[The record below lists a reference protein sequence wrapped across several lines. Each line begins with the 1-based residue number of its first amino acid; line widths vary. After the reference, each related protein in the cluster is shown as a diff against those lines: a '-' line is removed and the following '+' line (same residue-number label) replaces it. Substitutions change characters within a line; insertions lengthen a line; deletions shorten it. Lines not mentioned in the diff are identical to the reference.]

1 MKDDGGTDPRCAH
14 AALDRL
20 GSDQLMVLALSLLVG
35 GSVIALVSQNTAA
48 RAGPAIV
55 LSLLLAAVGTAP
67 LLFCLREAMRR
78 TPGAGGLP
86 GLLQGACG
94 QRMAAVLLGLL
105 LLDLLATLAGAA
117 QSGARHLYAAAGALG
132 EQPQRWLPMPLAA
145 ALGLLP
151 VGLAA
156 MLRPRRAVL
165 VACVML
171 TLKVGVGLLLVLL
184 AARHVHYGNWI
195 PWMPSSTGPDRFGLG
210 GVMAAAVPLLGVFA
224 SAGLLLGVAPRAQ
237 RPHRQ
242 LTVVAGGAVLAS
254 MLLLMGLAALQSGL
268 VQFTALDSTRPLSVA
283 VQSVPQLQWML
294 PLLPVAGWAGL
305 VALQVVVLLL
315 AVELLPA
322 LWRRQAGDRDDRDPA
337 RATLALG
344 LTALAM
350 VLVPWLPERAVLLPS
365 LVGLPL
371 LAVLCLGLLRPQG
384 PGQVRVS
391 PRRTAMIRLLAPLA
405 AVLCLV
411 PLVRQVLLW
420 QG

>member
-1 MKDDGGTDPRCAH
+1 MKDDSGAGLRSGR
-14 AALDRL
+14 AAFDRL
-20 GSDQLMVLALSLLVG
+20 GSDHLLVLALTLLIG

-67 LLFCLREAMRR
+67 LLLCLREVMRR
-78 TPGAGGLP
+78 MPDAAGLP
-86 GLLQGACG
+86 ALLQGVCG
-94 QRMAAVLLGLL
+94 QRLAALLLALL

-117 QSGARHLYAAAGALG
+117 QSGARHLYAAASALG
-132 EQPQRWLPMPLAA
+132 EPPQRWLPISMAA

-156 MLRPRRAVL
+156 MLRPRRTLL
-165 VACVML
+165 VACVLL
-171 TLKVGVGLLLVLL
+171 TVKVGVGLLLVLL
-184 AARHVHYGNWI
+184 AARYVHYGNWV
-195 PWMPSSTGPDRFGLG
+195 PWMPSSTGPHRFGLG
-210 GVMAAAVPLLGVFA
+210 GVVAAAVPLLGVFA
-224 SAGLLLGVAPRAQ
+224 SAGLLLGVAPRVQ

-242 LTVVAGGAVLAS
+242 LTQVAGGAVLAA

-268 VQFTALDSTRPLSVA
+268 VQFAALDSTRPLSVA
-283 VQSVPQLQWML
+283 VQAVPQLQWML

-305 VALQVVVLLL
+305 MALQVVVLLL

-322 LWRRQAGDRDDRDPA
+322 LWRRPGAAADHDDRDPG

-344 LTALAM
+344 MAALAM
-350 VLVPWLPERAVLLPS
+350 LLVPWLPERAVLPPGLA
-365 LVGLPL
+365 VLPL

-384 PGQVRVS
+384 QV
-391 PRRTAMIRLLAPLA
+391 PWQRTALICLLAPLA

-411 PLVRQVLLW
+411 PLARQIQLW

>member
-1 MKDDGGTDPRCAH
+1 MKDDSGAGLRSGR
-14 AALDRL
+14 AAFDRL
-20 GSDQLMVLALSLLVG
+20 GSDHLLVLALTLLIG

-67 LLFCLREAMRR
+67 LLFCLREIMRR
-78 TPGAGGLP
+78 MPDAAGLP
-86 GLLQGACG
+86 ALLQGVCG
-94 QRMAAVLLGLL
+94 QRLAALLLALL
-105 LLDLLATLAGAA
+105 LLELLVTLAGAA
-117 QSGARHLYAAAGALG
+117 QSGARHLYAAASVLG
-132 EQPQRWLPMPLAA
+132 EPPQRWLPISMAA

-165 VACVML
+165 VACVLL
-171 TLKVGVGLLLVLL
+171 TVKVGVGLLLVLL
-184 AARHVHYGNWI
+184 AARYVHYGNWV
-195 PWMPSSTGPDRFGLG
+195 PWMPSSTGPHRFGLG
-210 GVMAAAVPLLGVFA
+210 GVVAAAVPLLGVFA
-224 SAGLLLGVAPRAQ
+224 SAGLLLGVAPRVQ

-242 LTVVAGGAVLAS
+242 LTQVAGGAVLAA

-268 VQFTALDSTRPLSVA
+268 VQFAALDSTRPLSVA
-283 VQSVPQLQWML
+283 VQAVPQLQWML

-305 VALQVVVLLL
+305 MALQVVVLLL

-322 LWRRQAGDRDDRDPA
+322 LWRRPGAAADHDDRDPG

-344 LTALAM
+344 MAALAM
-350 VLVPWLPERAVLLPS
+350 LLVPWLPERAVLPPGLA
-365 LVGLPL
+365 VLPL

-384 PGQVRVS
+384 QV
-391 PRRTAMIRLLAPLA
+391 PWQRTALICLLAPLA

-411 PLVRQVLLW
+411 PLARQIQLW

>member
-1 MKDDGGTDPRCAH
+1 MKDDSGAGLRSGR
-14 AALDRL
+14 AAFDRL
-20 GSDQLMVLALSLLVG
+20 GSDHLLVLALTLLIG

-67 LLFCLREAMRR
+67 LLFCLREVMRR
-78 TPGAGGLP
+78 TPDAAGLP
-86 GLLQGACG
+86 ALLQGVCG
-94 QRMAAVLLGLL
+94 RRLAAVLLALL

-117 QSGARHLYAAAGALG
+117 QWGARHLYAAASALG
-132 EQPQRWLPMPLAA
+132 ESPQRWLPISMAA

-151 VGLAA
+151 AGLAA
-156 MLRPRRAVL
+156 MLRPRRALL
-165 VACVML
+165 VACVLL
-171 TLKVGVGLLLVLL
+171 TVKVGLGLLLVLL
-184 AARHVHYGNWI
+184 AARYVHYGNWV
-195 PWMPSSTGPDRFGLG
+195 PWMPSSTGPHRFGLG
-210 GVMAAAVPLLGVFA
+210 GVVAAAVPLLGVFA
-224 SAGLLLGVAPRAQ
+224 SAGLLLGVAPRVQ

-242 LTVVAGGAVLAS
+242 LTQVAGGAVLAA

-268 VQFTALDSTRPLSVA
+268 VQFVALDSTRPLSVA
-283 VQSVPQLQWML
+283 VQAVPQLQWML

-305 VALQVVVLLL
+305 MALQVVVLLL

-322 LWRRQAGDRDDRDPA
+322 LWRRPGAAADHDDREPG

-344 LTALAM
+344 TAALAM
-350 VLVPWLPERAVLLPS
+350 LLVPWLPERAVLPPGLA
-365 LVGLPL
+365 VLPL

-384 PGQVRVS
+384 PL
-391 PRRTAMIRLLAPLA
+391 PRQRTALIYLLAPLA

-411 PLVRQVLLW
+411 PLARQIQLW

>member
-1 MKDDGGTDPRCAH
+1 MKDDSGAGLRSGR
-14 AALDRL
+14 AAFDRL
-20 GSDQLMVLALSLLVG
+20 GSDHLLVLALTLLIG

-67 LLFCLREAMRR
+67 LLFCLREVMRR
-78 TPGAGGLP
+78 TPDAAGLP
-86 GLLQGACG
+86 ALLQGVCG
-94 QRMAAVLLGLL
+94 RRLAAVLLALL

-117 QSGARHLYAAAGALG
+117 QSGARHLYAAASALG
-132 EQPQRWLPMPLAA
+132 ESPQRWLPISMAA

-151 VGLAA
+151 TGLAA
-156 MLRPRRAVL
+156 MLRPRRALL
-165 VACVML
+165 VACVLL
-171 TLKVGVGLLLVLL
+171 TVKVGLGLLLVLL
-184 AARHVHYGNWI
+184 AARYVHYGNWV
-195 PWMPSSTGPDRFGLG
+195 PWMPSSTGPHRFGLG
-210 GVMAAAVPLLGVFA
+210 GVVAAAVPLLGVFA
-224 SAGLLLGVAPRAQ
+224 SAGLLLGVAPRVQ

-242 LTVVAGGAVLAS
+242 LTQVAGGAVLAA

-268 VQFTALDSTRPLSVA
+268 VQFGALDSTRPLSVA
-283 VQSVPQLQWML
+283 VQAVPQLQWML

-305 VALQVVVLLL
+305 MALQVVVLLL

-322 LWRRQAGDRDDRDPA
+322 LWRRPGAAADHDDRDPG

-344 LTALAM
+344 IAGLAM
-350 VLVPWLPERAVLLPS
+350 LLLPWLPERAVLPPGLA
-365 LVGLPL
+365 VLPL

-384 PGQVRVS
+384 S
-391 PRRTAMIRLLAPLA
+391 LPRQRTALIYLLAPLA

-411 PLVRQVLLW
+411 PLARQIQLW

>member
-1 MKDDGGTDPRCAH
+1 MKDDSGAGLRSGR
-14 AALDRL
+14 AAFDRL
-20 GSDQLMVLALSLLVG
+20 GSDHLLVLALTLLIG

-67 LLFCLREAMRR
+67 LLFCLREVMRR
-78 TPGAGGLP
+78 TPDAAGLP
-86 GLLQGACG
+86 ALLQGVCG
-94 QRMAAVLLGLL
+94 QRLAAVLLALL

-117 QSGARHLYAAAGALG
+117 QSGARHLYAAASALG
-132 EQPQRWLPMPLAA
+132 EPPQRWLPISMAA

-156 MLRPRRAVL
+156 MLRPRRALV
-165 VACVML
+165 VACVLL
-171 TLKVGVGLLLVLL
+171 TVKVGVGLLLVLL
-184 AARHVHYGNWI
+184 AARYVHYGNWV
-195 PWMPSSTGPDRFGLG
+195 PWMPSSTGPHRFGLG
-210 GVMAAAVPLLGVFA
+210 GVVAAAVPLLGVFA
-224 SAGLLLGVAPRAQ
+224 SAGLLLGVAPRVQ

-242 LTVVAGGAVLAS
+242 LTQVAGGAVLAA

-268 VQFTALDSTRPLSVA
+268 VQFVALDSTRPLSVA
-283 VQSVPQLQWML
+283 VQAVPQLQWML

-305 VALQVVVLLL
+305 MALQVVVLLL

-322 LWRRQAGDRDDRDPA
+322 LWRRPGGADHDDRDPG

-344 LTALAM
+344 VATLAM
-350 VLVPWLPERAVLLPS
+350 LLVPWLPERAVLPPGLA
-365 LVGLPL
+365 VLPL

-384 PGQVRVS
+384 QV
-391 PRRTAMIRLLAPLA
+391 PRQRTARIYLLAPLA

-411 PLVRQVLLW
+411 PLARQIQLW

>member
-1 MKDDGGTDPRCAH
+1 MKDDSGAGLRSGR
-14 AALDRL
+14 AAFDRL
-20 GSDQLMVLALSLLVG
+20 GSDHLLVLALTLLIG

-67 LLFCLREAMRR
+67 LLFCLREVMRR
-78 TPGAGGLP
+78 TPDAAGLP
-86 GLLQGACG
+86 ALLHGICG
-94 QRMAAVLLGLL
+94 QRLAAVLLALL

-117 QSGARHLYAAAGALG
+117 QSGARHLYAAASALG
-132 EQPQRWLPMPLAA
+132 EPPQRWLPISMAA

-156 MLRPRRAVL
+156 MLRPRRALL
-165 VACVML
+165 VACVLL
-171 TLKVGVGLLLVLL
+171 TVKVGVGLLLVLL
-184 AARHVHYGNWI
+184 AARYVHYGNWV
-195 PWMPSSTGPDRFGLG
+195 PWMPSSTGPHRFGLG
-210 GVMAAAVPLLGVFA
+210 GVVAAAVPLLGVFA
-224 SAGLLLGVAPRAQ
+224 SAGLLLGVAPRVQ

-242 LTVVAGGAVLAS
+242 LTQVAGGAVLAA

-268 VQFTALDSTRPLSVA
+268 VQFAALDSTRPLSVA
-283 VQSVPQLQWML
+283 VQAVPQLQWML

-305 VALQVVVLLL
+305 MALQVVVLLL

-322 LWRRQAGDRDDRDPA
+322 LWRRPGAADHDNRDPG

-344 LTALAM
+344 VATLAM
-350 VLVPWLPERAVLLPS
+350 LLVPWLPERAILPPG
-365 LVGLPL
+365 LGVLPL

-384 PGQVRVS
+384 QV
-391 PRRTAMIRLLAPLA
+391 PWQRTVWIYLFAPLA

-411 PLVRQVLLW
+411 PLARHIQLW

>member
-1 MKDDGGTDPRCAH
+1 MKDDSGAGLRSGR
-14 AALDRL
+14 AAFDRL
-20 GSDQLMVLALSLLVG
+20 GSDHLLVLALTLLIG

-67 LLFCLREAMRR
+67 LLFCLREVMRR
-78 TPGAGGLP
+78 TPDAAGLP
-86 GLLQGACG
+86 ALLQGVCG
-94 QRMAAVLLGLL
+94 QRLAAVLLALL

-117 QSGARHLYAAAGALG
+117 QSGARHLYAAASALG
-132 EQPQRWLPMPLAA
+132 EPPQRWLPISMAA

-156 MLRPRRAVL
+156 MLRPRRALL
-165 VACVML
+165 VACVLL
-171 TLKVGVGLLLVLL
+171 TVKVGVGLLLVLL
-184 AARHVHYGNWI
+184 AARYVHYGNWV
-195 PWMPSSTGPDRFGLG
+195 PWMPSSTGPHRFGLG
-210 GVMAAAVPLLGVFA
+210 GVVAAAVPLLGVFA
-224 SAGLLLGVAPRAQ
+224 SAGLLLGVAPRVQ

-242 LTVVAGGAVLAS
+242 LTQVAGGAVLAA

-268 VQFTALDSTRPLSVA
+268 VQFVALDSTRPLSVA
-283 VQSVPQLQWML
+283 VQAVPQLQWML

-305 VALQVVVLLL
+305 MALQVVVLLL

-322 LWRRQAGDRDDRDPA
+322 LWRRPGGADHDDRDPG

-344 LTALAM
+344 VATLAM
-350 VLVPWLPERAVLLPS
+350 LLVPWLPERAVLPPGLA
-365 LVGLPL
+365 VLPL

-384 PGQVRVS
+384 QV
-391 PRRTAMIRLLAPLA
+391 PRQRTARIYLLAPLA

-411 PLVRQVLLW
+411 PLARQIQLW

>member
-1 MKDDGGTDPRCAH
+1 MKDDSGAGLRSGR
-14 AALDRL
+14 AAFDRL
-20 GSDQLMVLALSLLVG
+20 GSDHLLVLALTLLIG

-67 LLFCLREAMRR
+67 LLFCLREVMRR
-78 TPGAGGLP
+78 TPDAAGLP
-86 GLLQGACG
+86 ALLHGICG
-94 QRMAAVLLGLL
+94 QRLAAVLLALL

-117 QSGARHLYAAAGALG
+117 QSGARHLNAVACALG
-132 EQPQRWLPMPLAA
+132 VPPQRWLPISMAA

-156 MLRPRRAVL
+156 MLRPRRTLL
-165 VACVML
+165 VACVL
-171 TLKVGVGLLLVLL
+171 LSVKVGLGLLLVVV
-184 AARHVHYGNWI
+184 AARYVHYGNWV
-195 PWMPSSTGPDRFGLG
+195 PWMPSSTGPHRFGLG
-210 GVMAAAVPLLGVFA
+210 GVVAAAVPLLGVFA
-224 SAGLLLGVAPRAQ
+224 SASLLLGVAPRVQ

-242 LTVVAGGAVLAS
+242 LTQVAGGAVLAA

-268 VQFTALDSTRPLSVA
+268 VQFVALDSTRPLSVA
-283 VQSVPQLQWML
+283 VQAVPQLQWML

-305 VALQVVVLLL
+305 MALQVVVLLL

-322 LWRRQAGDRDDRDPA
+322 LWRRPGAADHDNRDPG

-344 LTALAM
+344 VATLAM
-350 VLVPWLPERAVLLPS
+350 LLVPWLPERAILPPG
-365 LVGLPL
+365 LGVLPL

-384 PGQVRVS
+384 QV
-391 PRRTAMIRLLAPLA
+391 PWQRTVWIYLFAPLA

-411 PLVRQVLLW
+411 PLARHIQLW

>member
-1 MKDDGGTDPRCAH
+1 MKDDSGAGLRSGR
-14 AALDRL
+14 AAFDRL
-20 GSDQLMVLALSLLVG
+20 GSDHLLVLALTLLIG

-67 LLFCLREAMRR
+67 LLFCLREVMRR
-78 TPGAGGLP
+78 VPDAAGLP
-86 GLLQGACG
+86 ALLQAVCG
-94 QRMAAVLLGLL
+94 QRLAALLLALL

-117 QSGARHLYAAAGALG
+117 QSGARHLYAAASALG
-132 EQPQRWLPMPLAA
+132 EPPQRWLPISMAA

-156 MLRPRRAVL
+156 MLRPRRALL
-165 VACVML
+165 VACVLL
-171 TLKVGVGLLLVLL
+171 TVKVGVGLLLVLL
-184 AARHVHYGNWI
+184 AARYVHYGNWV
-195 PWMPSSTGPDRFGLG
+195 PWMPSSTGPHRFGLG
-210 GVMAAAVPLLGVFA
+210 GVVAAAVPLLGVFA
-224 SAGLLLGVAPRAQ
+224 SAGLLLGVAPRVQ

-242 LTVVAGGAVLAS
+242 LTQVAGGAVLAA

-268 VQFTALDSTRPLSVA
+268 VQFAALDSTRPLSVA
-283 VQSVPQLQWML
+283 VQAVPQLQWML

-305 VALQVVVLLL
+305 MALQVVVLLL

-322 LWRRQAGDRDDRDPA
+322 LWRRPGAADHDNRDPG

-344 LTALAM
+344 VATLAM
-350 VLVPWLPERAVLLPS
+350 LLVPWLPERAILPPG
-365 LVGLPL
+365 LGVLPL

-384 PGQVRVS
+384 QV
-391 PRRTAMIRLLAPLA
+391 PWQRTVWIYLFAPLA

-411 PLVRQVLLW
+411 PLARHIQLW

>member
-1 MKDDGGTDPRCAH
+1 MKDDSGAGLRSGR
-14 AALDRL
+14 AAFDRL
-20 GSDQLMVLALSLLVG
+20 GSDHLLVLALTLLIG

-78 TPGAGGLP
+78 TPDAAGLP
-86 GLLQGACG
+86 ALLHGICG
-94 QRMAAVLLGLL
+94 QRLAAVLLALL

-117 QSGARHLYAAAGALG
+117 QSGARHLNAVACALG
-132 EQPQRWLPMPLAA
+132 VPPQRWLPITMAA

-156 MLRPRRAVL
+156 MLRPRRTLL
-165 VACVML
+165 VACVLL
-171 TLKVGVGLLLVLL
+171 TVKVGLGLLLVVV
-184 AARHVHYGNWI
+184 AARYVHYGNWV
-195 PWMPSSTGPDRFGLG
+195 PWMPSSTGPHRFGLG
-210 GVMAAAVPLLGVFA
+210 GVVAAAVPLLGVFA
-224 SAGLLLGVAPRAQ
+224 SASLLLGVAPRVQ

-242 LTVVAGGAVLAS
+242 LTQVAGGAVLAA

-268 VQFTALDSTRPLSVA
+268 VQFVALDSTRPLSVA
-283 VQSVPQLQWML
+283 VQAVPQLQWML

-305 VALQVVVLLL
+305 MALQVVLLLL

-322 LWRRQAGDRDDRDPA
+322 LWRRPGAADHDNRDPG

-344 LTALAM
+344 VATLAM
-350 VLVPWLPERAVLLPS
+350 LLVPWLPERAILPPG
-365 LVGLPL
+365 LGVLPL

-384 PGQVRVS
+384 QV
-391 PRRTAMIRLLAPLA
+391 PWQRTVWIYLFAPLA

-411 PLVRQVLLW
+411 PLARQIQLW

>member
-1 MKDDGGTDPRCAH
+1 MKDDSGAGLRSGR
-14 AALDRL
+14 AAFDRL
-20 GSDQLMVLALSLLVG
+20 GSDHLLVLALTLLIG

-67 LLFCLREAMRR
+67 LLFCLREVMRR
-78 TPGAGGLP
+78 TPDAAGLP
-86 GLLQGACG
+86 ALLHGICG
-94 QRMAAVLLGLL
+94 QRLAAVLLALL

-117 QSGARHLYAAAGALG
+117 QSGARHLNAVACALG
-132 EQPQRWLPMPLAA
+132 VPPQRWLPISMAA

-156 MLRPRRAVL
+156 MLRPRRTLL
-165 VACVML
+165 VACVLL
-171 TLKVGVGLLLVLL
+171 TVKVGLGLLLVVV
-184 AARHVHYGNWI
+184 AARYVHYGNWV
-195 PWMPSSTGPDRFGLG
+195 PWMPSSTGPHRFGLG
-210 GVMAAAVPLLGVFA
+210 GVVAAAVPLLGVFA
-224 SAGLLLGVAPRAQ
+224 SASLLLGVAPRVQ

-242 LTVVAGGAVLAS
+242 LTQVAGGAVLAA

-268 VQFTALDSTRPLSVA
+268 VQFVALDSTRPLSVA
-283 VQSVPQLQWML
+283 VQAVPQLQWML

-305 VALQVVVLLL
+305 MALQVVVLLL

-322 LWRRQAGDRDDRDPA
+322 LWRRPGAADHDNRDPG

-344 LTALAM
+344 VATLAM
-350 VLVPWLPERAVLLPS
+350 LLVPWLPERAILPPG
-365 LVGLPL
+365 LGVLPL

-384 PGQVRVS
+384 QV
-391 PRRTAMIRLLAPLA
+391 PWQRTVWIYLFAPLA

-411 PLVRQVLLW
+411 PLARHIQLW